1 MVNGVIAPFNIK
13 QLEAEVEHLF
23 SNSID
28 MSDYDKRR
36 AQDRKDAFNSRAL
49 AAYSLYTLAD
59 ISSEEAAQSIVD
71 GFEDNGIDA
80 VFFQRKQNILWLVQA
95 KWRKDGKKSPE
106 AKELRS
112 FKDGVFDLLDYGSPK
127 IQDRFNYKFEYKE
140 EEIKEA
146 LNSPGLRIK
155 IVIAYTASKL
165 TKNGRGVLD
174 DLVEALN
181 DGQEIASIEDF
192 NLDNAFNAVFER
204 HNREHIDVQF
214 ELSNWGRVDE
224 PYQAFYGQVD
234 ATTIGKWWI
243 QHKNRLFSKNIREFI
258 GSSSV
263 NEDISRTLRSE
274 PEVFWYLN
282 NGITVLCDQIHKVG
296 AKKDRKRSGFVAN
309 NISIVNGAQTI
320 GCIGE
325 LYQDSIPEDREELEN
340 AEVYIR
346 FISLSSCEDD
356 FDLRVTRATNT
367 QNSVESR
374 DFVALDSQQERLGRE
389 FRTCG
394 KRYFYKRTA
403 EAIIKDDKNYELE
416 EATVALACAQK
427 NLDLVIAAKQDLSRL
442 WSEPSK
448 PPYTKLFNSRVNAVL
463 LSRQIETK
471 RKVEELV
478 REQQANENKRIREA
492 FLKHGNLFILHAIFQ
507 KTPPTLF
514 SPDKGEL
521 EFINFKNIDVPKYVS
536 QIVDAAEIHLEKNH
550 EPGKLWSLFRS
561 AKRCRELREH
571 LLNIISSK

>member
-1 MVNGVIAPFNIK
+1 MVKGAVTPFNIK
-13 QLEAEVEHLF
+13 QLEAEVERLF
-23 SNSID
+23 YNSID
-28 MSDYDKRR
+28 MSDYEGKR
-36 AQDRKDAFNSRAL
+36 AQQRKDAFNSRAL

-80 VFFQRKQNILWLVQA
+80 VFFQRKQNTLWLVQA
-95 KWRKDGKKSPE
+95 KWRKDGQKPPE

-140 EEIKEA
+140 EEIQEA
-146 LNSPGLRIK
+146 LNSPGLTIK

-165 TKNGRGVLD
+165 TKNGRGVLE
-174 DLVEALN
+174 DLIEGLN

-192 NLDNAFNAVFER
+192 NLDNAFKAVFER
-204 HNREHIDVQF
+204 HNQENIDIQF

-224 PYQAFYGQVD
+224 PYQAFYGQID
-234 ATTIGKWWI
+234 AITIGKWWI
-243 QHKNRLFSKNIREFI
+243 QYKNRLFSKNIREFI
-258 GSSSV
+258 GGSSV
-263 NEDISRTLRSE
+263 NESILNTLRSE
-274 PEVFWYLN
+274 PEIFWYLN
-282 NGITVLCDQIHKVG
+282 NGITVLRDQIHKVG
-296 AKKDRKRSGFVAN
+296 AKKDRKRSGFVADN
-309 NISIVNGAQTI
+309 VSIVNGAQTI

-325 LYQDSIPEDREELEN
+325 LYQDAIPEEREELEN
-340 AEVYIR
+340 AEVSIR
-346 FISLSSCEDD
+346 FISLSNCEDN

-374 DFVALDSQQERLGRE
+374 DFIALDAQQERLGRE

-394 KRYFYKRTA
+394 KRYSYKRTA

-416 EATVALACAQK
+416 EATVALACAQ
-427 NLDLVIAAKQDLSRL
+427 NNVDLVIAAKQDLSRL

-448 PPYTKLFNSRVNAVL
+448 PPYTKLFNSRVNATQ

-471 RKVEELV
+471 RKFEELI
-478 REQQANENKRIREA
+478 REHQGNKDKRIREA
-492 FLKHGNLFILHAIFQ
+492 FLKHGNLFILHTIFKKSPQ
-507 KTPPTLF
+507 DIF
-514 SPDKGEL
+514 SPDKSEL
-521 EFINFKNIDVPKYVS
+521 EFNKFKDTDIPKYVS
-536 QIVDAAEIHLEKNH
+536 QIIDAAEIHLEKNH
-550 EPGKLWSLFRS
+550 EPGKLWNLFRS

-571 LLNIISSK
+571 LLRTTSSK